1 MPQSLRVLIADDE
14 PEILLYYRAVL
25 ARLGHTVL
33 AEAHNG
39 HEFVE
44 QCRELEPDLV
54 ISDIAMPGVDGIT
67 ALERV
72 RTRSMTPF
80 IFVTGND
87 NSEIRQ
93 RAQHQQ
99 VVAYLLKPSF
109 VVPSQAGAANATRG
123 HRGCRATRRPS
134 RRHFQLMSRI
144 TRIQWMV
151 AVEHPE
157 QRWFGRRW

>member
-99 VVAYLLKPSF
+99 VVAYLLKPIRQTDLATVLSRF
-109 VVPSQAGAANATRG
+109 YQETKKPST
-123 HRGCRATRRPS
+123 
-134 RRHFQLMSRI
+134 
-144 TRIQWMV
+144 V
-151 AVEHPE
+151 
-157 QRWFGRRW
+157 RWLRDW

>member
-99 VVAYLLKPSF
+99 VVAYLLKPIR
-109 VVPSQAGAANATRG
+109 QTDLATVL
-123 HRGCRATRRPS
+123 S
-134 RRHFQLMSRI
+134 RFYQETKKPPTL
-144 TRIQWMV
+144 
-151 AVEHPE
+151 
-157 QRWFGRRW
+157 RWLRDW